1 MSYITSIDHKYT
13 EIDHKDGSKGYI
25 DEHGYESL
33 TVDHENMTIVK
44 RKNGCPTMNGSSFF
58 GYMESL
64 LGIDSYQDISVQT
77 YMKNTSEKK
86 LKAQGFK
93 KIPS

>member
-25 DEHGYESL
+25 DAYGYESL
-33 TVDHENMTIVK
+33 TVDHVNRTIVK
-44 RKNGCPTMNGSSFF
+44 RKKGCPTMNGSSFF
-58 GYMESL
+58 GYMERL
-64 LGIDSYQDISVQT
+64 LGVENYQDISVQT